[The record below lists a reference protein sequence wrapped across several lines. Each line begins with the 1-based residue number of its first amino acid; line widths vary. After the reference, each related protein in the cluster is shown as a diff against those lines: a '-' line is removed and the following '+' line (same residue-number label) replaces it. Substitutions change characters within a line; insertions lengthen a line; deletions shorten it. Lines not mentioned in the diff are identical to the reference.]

1 MSRRL
6 AWAAPPA
13 LIVLLAGGGTA
24 HAHGFGERYDL
35 PVPLSLYVGGAGLVV
50 ALSFV
55 VAGLFVRSGATA
67 ADYPRYNL
75 LGTPLGRLLASRP
88 LREAIRT
95 LGVAILGLYLVAGF
109 AGSDDPNANPAPVLT
124 WVWFW
129 VGLAYASALAGNLWA
144 LLNPW
149 NALFGWAEGVCR
161 ILRKRPPERL
171 REYPDWLG
179 AWPSVGLFLVFAWIE
194 IIDPGAS
201 SPSRLATLVAVYSV
215 LTLGGMAVFGR
226 HAWMKNAEVFSLV
239 FGLMA
244 RLSPTETRT
253 GEAVD
258 DYEALE
264 AAGPDERQWN
274 VRWWGTGL
282 LAGPTPSFPLAALVV
297 LVLASVTFDG
307 LRETSPWISF
317 ASAGAGAFGALGDNP
332 FVVAGTLGLMATPLA
347 FGAAFAGVAWLM
359 GRLGQGD
366 VPLALLMRTS
376 VYALIPIALAYHVA
390 HFLSFLLI
398 QGQFIIPIASD
409 PFGLGWDLFGTAG
422 YVVDIGVVN
431 ARFAWFAGVAAI
443 VLGHVAGIFAAHAY
457 ALRLFASRSTALRS
471 QYPMLV
477 LMVGYTMVSLWIVAQ
492 PITEPP

>member
-6 AWAAPPA
+6 AWAAPLA
-13 LIVLLAGGGTA
+13 LIVVLAGGGTA

-67 ADYPRYNL
+67 ANYPRYDL
-75 LGTPLGRLLASRP
+75 LGTPVGRLLAGRP
-88 LREAIRT
+88 LREAMRT
-95 LGVAILGLYLVAGF
+95 LGVAVLGLYLVAGF
-109 AGSDDPNANPAPVLT
+109 VGSDDPNANPAPVLT

-129 VGLAYASALAGNLWA
+129 VGLAYASALVGNLWA

-149 NALFGWAEGVCR
+149 SALFGWAERVWR
-161 ILRKRPPERL
+161 TLRKRPLMRL

-194 IIDPGAS
+194 IIDPEAA

-226 HAWMKNAEVFSLV
+226 HAWTKNAEVFSLV

-244 RLSPTETRT
+244 RLSPTETRA

-264 AAGPDERQWN
+264 AVGPGERQLN

-317 ASAGAGAFGALGDNP
+317 ASAGASVFGALGDNP
-332 FVVAGTLGLMATPLA
+332 FVVAGTLGLIATPLA

-366 VPLALLMRTS
+366 APLALLVRTS
-376 VYALIPIALAYHVA
+376 AYALIPIALAYHVA

-409 PFGLGWDLFGTAG
+409 PFGRGWDLFGTAG

-457 ALRLFASRSTALRS
+457 ALRLFVSRDAALRS
-471 QYPMLV
+471 QYPMLA